1 MQLQQLRYLL
11 ALARSGFNVTGAA
24 ERVFKSQPG
33 VSKQLRLLEEELG
46 VPLFERNGRQFVGLT
61 PAGRAVLELAESA
74 LANVEAIHRA
84 AQDFGDPGQG
94 DLSIATTHT
103 QARYVL
109 PAVIKA
115 FQRRWP
121 EVRLHLHQGSPAQIA
136 ELAASGA
143 VDFAIATESLHLFD
157 ELVMLPCYRWNRAV
171 VVPRGHALE
180 AEFGAGLPITLAAA
194 AKYPILTYVF
204 GFTDR
209 SHINAAFQ
217 REGLEPRVAL
227 TATDAD
233 VIKTYIRLGLGIG
246 ILAAMARDEA
256 LDDDLAFLD
265 AAHLFEPSVTKIG
278 FRKGLFL
285 RACHYDFIQAFASHL
300 SPELIDRA
308 AAETTPEA
316 RAALFAG
323 VAIRDY

>member
-11 ALARSGFNVTGAA
+11 ALARSGFNITGAA
-24 ERVFKSQPG
+24 ERMFKTQPG

-46 VPLFERNGRQFVGLT
+46 VPLFERTGRHITGLT
-61 PAGRAVLELAESA
+61 PAGHAVLTLAEST

-84 AQDFGDPGQG
+84 ALDFGDPSQG

-109 PAVIKA
+109 PAVIRS
-115 FQRRWP
+115 FRRRWP
-121 EVRLHLHQGSPAQIA
+121 DVSLHLHQGSPAQIA

-171 VVPRGHALE
+171 VIPLGHALE
-180 AEFGAGLPITLAAA
+180 TESPITLEAV
-194 AKYPILTYVF
+194 AKHPILTYVF

-217 REGLEPRVAL
+217 RAGIEPRVAL

-233 VIKTYIRLGLGIG
+233 VIKTYIRLGLGVG
-246 ILAAMARDEA
+246 ILAAMANDES
-256 LDDDLAFLD
+256 LDQDLVFID

-285 RACHYDFIQAFASHL
+285 RAYHYDFIQAFAHHL
-300 SPELIDRA
+300 KAELVDRA
-308 AAETTPEA
+308 VAEPTPEA
-316 RAALFAG
+316 RAALLG
-323 VAIRDY
+323 DVVIRDY

>member
-46 VPLFERNGRQFVGLT
+46 VPLFERNGRQFTGLT

-84 AQDFGDPGQG
+84 AQDFGDPAHG

-121 EVRLHLHQGSPAQIA
+121 DVSLHLHQGSPAQIA

-180 AEFGAGLPITLAAA
+180 GVRPISLAAV
-194 AKYPILTYVF
+194 AKYPVLTYVF

-217 REGLEPRVAL
+217 REGLEPRLAL

-233 VIKTYIRLGLGIG
+233 VIKTYIRLGLGVG
-246 ILAAMARDEA
+246 ILAAMARDET
-256 LDDDLAFLD
+256 LDGDLSFLD

-300 SPELIDRA
+300 TPELVDRA
-308 AAETTPEA
+308 AAESTPEA